1 MVINLCRIRAAVKE
15 DLPIVDVDGSYLY
28 RKQLKANAMST
39 VNTAI
44 IPTDVPLAG
53 WESITAANCEEVA
66 KKIPAVMPGMCYMK
80 CVAM

>member
-39 VNTAI
+39 VNAVI
-44 IPTDVPLAG
+44 IPTMFHLQG
-53 WESITAANCEEVA
+53 GNL
-66 KKIPAVMPGMCYMK
+66 
-80 CVAM
+80 

>member
-1 MVINLCRIRAAVKE
+1 MVINLCRIRAAVME

-39 VNTAI
+39 VNAAI

-53 WESITAANCEEVA
+53 WDL
-66 KKIPAVMPGMCYMK
+66 
-80 CVAM
+80 